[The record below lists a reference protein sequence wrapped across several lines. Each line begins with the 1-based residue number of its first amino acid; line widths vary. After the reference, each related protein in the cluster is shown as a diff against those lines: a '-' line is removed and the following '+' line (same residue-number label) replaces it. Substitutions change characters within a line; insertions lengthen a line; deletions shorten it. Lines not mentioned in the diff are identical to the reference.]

1 MRYVI
6 VGTSAAGVSCISA
19 IRKVDMDG
27 EIIAISK
34 EKYNPYTPVFL
45 AEVLMGDMEERELY
59 FKGDDF
65 FKKMNVDPVL
75 GKEAV
80 KADTASRTLE
90 LEDGEKIDYD
100 RLLIATGS
108 RAFIPPVE
116 GMDNDGVFPLHR
128 LDDVKKMIERTEDS
142 ESAVVIGA
150 GPIGLEAA
158 YALRKRGLNVT
169 VVEMLDR
176 ILPLMLDKELSDRVM
191 KEFQNIKIEFIL
203 GTPVKK
209 VLGDGE
215 VSGVI
220 AGDVK
225 IHANLVV
232 VATGVRPNRKIAE
245 RSGIKTNMGILVD
258 KKMQTSAKD
267 VYSAGD
273 VAEAEDALGDV
284 CLTPTWANAVSQG
297 EVAGMNMAGEMAFHE
312 GSIRV
317 NIMKGIGTPLVSLG
331 HTSAT
336 LRDREYQ
343 MVEFI
348 SGNVHRRAFFDS
360 DRLIGFQSVGSHK
373 DVRLAGMLQTLIRKK
388 IPVMDKES
396 LVRKGYLFAKN
407 IQEIM
412 RSVKA
417 EMLKV

>member
-19 IRKVDMDG
+19 IRKIDSEG
-27 EIIAISK
+27 EIVAISK
-34 EKYNPYTPVFL
+34 EKYHPYTPVFL
-45 AEVLMGDMEERELY
+45 AEVLTGDMEERELF
-59 FKGDDF
+59 FKGEDF
-65 FKKMNVDPVL
+65 FKKMNAEPIL

-80 KADTASRTLE
+80 KIHTRKKVLE
-90 LEDGEKIDYD
+90 LLDGERIDYD

-108 RAFIPPVE
+108 RAFIPPVD
-116 GMDNDGVFPLHR
+116 GMDNEGVYPLHR
-128 LDDVKKMIERTEDS
+128 LDNVRRMNERAEES

-158 YALRKRGLNVT
+158 YALRKKGLAVT

-176 ILPLMLDKELSDRVM
+176 ILPLMLDRELSEMVM
-191 KEFQNIKIEFIL
+191 HEFTDKGIEFIL
-203 GTPVKK
+203 GTPVSR

-215 VSGVI
+215 VSGVMV
-220 AGDVK
+220 GDRK
-225 IHANLVV
+225 IPADLVV
-232 VATGVRPNRKIAE
+232 VATGVRPNKEIAE
-245 RSGIKTNMGILVD
+245 RSGIKTNVGIVVD
-258 KKMQTSAKD
+258 RRMQTSAEN

-273 VAEAEDALGDV
+273 VAEAEDAFGDV

-297 EVAGMNMAGEMAFHE
+297 EVAGKNMAGESVTHE

-336 LRDREYQ
+336 LRDRKYQ
-343 MVEFI
+343 MVEFK
-348 SGNVHRRAFFDS
+348 SGMVYRRAFFDS
-360 DRLIGFQSVGSHK
+360 DLLIGFQSVGSHK
-373 DVRLAGMLQTLIRKK
+373 DVRLAGMLQAIIRKR
-388 IPVMDKES
+388 IPVVDKES
-396 LVRKGYLFAKN
+396 LVRKGNLFAKN
-407 IQEIM
+407 IPEIM
-412 RSVKA
+412 RSVKS